1 MSFDRFVK
9 EESSLWVELER
20 TTRSNRSHLF
30 RQSLS
35 NIFAFGNLYRR
46 SLDDLS
52 VLLRDQPNSLGTE
65 QLKQV
70 VSKAHGA
77 VYENVSRKESFK
89 ELVTFRVWRSINSA
103 REILGFVVLLEAV
116 VVVLGVM
123 WVYLDPTSAYSYVG
137 IGSSKALGGSSYK
150 GAFFGFPVTYKFDL
164 SVEIFVHNIEVSFI
178 LFAGGALLGVPTVI
192 VLIINALNLGLIG
205 AIFFK
210 AGEGG
215 IFLRLVLPHGGL
227 ELSAITVAGV
237 CGIRIAKAIAVPTK
251 FPRSYELS
259 LIRDP
264 IVDSI
269 GVCFFTLIIAGI
281 VEGLVTTNFFNL
293 AISISISLSLVILFW
308 LSVFIFGRVK
318 RSDRFIELTQ
328 ASSAA

>member
-192 VLIINALNLGLIG
+192 VLIINALNLG
-205 AIFFK
+205 
-210 AGEGG
+210 

-237 CGIRIAKAIAVPTK
+237 CGIRIAKAITVPTK